1 MVLVP
6 ASLGLVR
13 NTPDTKEAFLLVSL
27 SHRIIMTMMIMI
39 MLIMMDFHDNDD
51 VDDDVEDESKKRK
64 VSRILYWPS
73 LNLPLIGQSLLS
85 SF

>member
-1 MVLVP
+1 
-6 ASLGLVR
+6 
-13 NTPDTKEAFLLVSL
+13 
-27 SHRIIMTMMIMI
+27 MI